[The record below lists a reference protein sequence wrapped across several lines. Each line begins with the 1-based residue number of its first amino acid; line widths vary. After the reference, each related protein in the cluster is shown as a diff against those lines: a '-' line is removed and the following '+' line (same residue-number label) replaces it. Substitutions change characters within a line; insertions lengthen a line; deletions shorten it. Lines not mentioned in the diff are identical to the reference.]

1 MALLQVAIVGATG
14 LVGREFIA
22 VLEEREFP
30 IAEILFFGSENSAG
44 EILEFQGKDVEVQ
57 LLTEENIK
65 KASVDIAFFSA
76 GGIVSKQFAPLFVE
90 QGATVIDNSS
100 AFRMDDA
107 VPLIVPKVNG
117 DVLDSFPK
125 RGIIANPNCSTIQ
138 MMHFLD
144 IINDIYALKRIT
156 VSTYQSVSGAGMKGI
171 DELQKQTLSLLSG
184 GGPGEVSAFP
194 QRIAYNVIP
203 HIGAFLPDG
212 QTEEEMKM
220 VVESRKILQLPEL
233 MVDVTTVRVPVF
245 HGHSEAVTC
254 HCEDA
259 IDIEVVRDEIR
270 DNPRLQLADD
280 IEELLYPTTVDVV
293 GKDEISIGRL
303 RYGNGGKDERVLQAW
318 IVADNLRTGAALNAV
333 MIAER
338 LLEARG

>member
-1 MALLQVAIVGATG
+1 MTLLKVALVGATG
-14 LVGREFIA
+14 LVGREFIT

-30 IAEILFFGSENSAG
+30 IAEILFFGSENSAD
-44 EILEFQGKDVEVQ
+44 EILEFQGNDIEVQ
-57 LLTEENIK
+57 LLTEKSIK
-65 KASVDIAFFSA
+65 KAAVDIAFFSA
-76 GGIVSKQFAPLFVE
+76 GGLVSKQFAPLFVK

-107 VPLIVPKVNG
+107 VPLIVPNVNG
-117 DVLDSFPK
+117 DILDSFPK
-125 RGIIANPNCSTIQ
+125 CGIIANPNCSTIQ
-138 MMHFLD
+138 IMHFLD
-144 IINDIYALKRIT
+144 IINEIYGLKRIT
-156 VSTYQSVSGAGMKGI
+156 VATYQSVSGAGMKGI

-184 GGPGEVSAFP
+184 NGAGKVSTFP

-212 QTEEEMKM
+212 QSEEEVKM
-220 VVESRKILQLPEL
+220 AVESRKILQLPEL

-245 HGHSEAVTC
+245 HGHSEALTC

-259 IDIEVVRDEIR
+259 IDIEVVREEIR
-270 DNPRLQLADD
+270 ENTRLQLVDD
-280 IEELLYPTTVDVV
+280 IEELLYPTTIDVV
-293 GKDEISIGRL
+293 GKDEIAIGRL
-303 RYGNGGKDERVLQAW
+303 RYGNGGKDEHVMQAW